1 MSLLAIS
8 CCLALLAGQTLGVGY
23 HEDVGVPE
31 ATRIRLKAAQLAS
44 ERISGGAPSEYGDN
58 PYLAGILITLRSG
71 QLSVCS
77 GTLVTTKKVLTAAQ
91 CWYDGYNVGRK
102 AEVKLGLVELF
113 NAFRWDVWRVRMH
126 PAYDPTSL
134 LNDLA
139 IMILDGNTWPNN
151 KMMIPAFLP
160 DVNETNT
167 YAGMEARV
175 SGYGKTSDYD
185 QINPE
190 TNQQA
195 LTVTVMRPWEC
206 YWNMARRP
214 ADSSKIMCTPGSV
227 LWGTCG
233 ADLGGPLV
241 IPNFNGTGNHL
252 LIGVTSIQSP
262 FGCTST
268 FATGYTRVTE
278 YVSWIKQ
285 NL

>member
-8 CCLALLAGQTLGVGY
+8 CCLALLAGQTLGAGY
-23 HEDVGVPE
+23 HEDVGIPE
-31 ATRIRLKAAQLAS
+31 ASRIRLKEAQKAS
-44 ERISGGAPSEYGDN
+44 ERISGGETSTYGDN
-58 PYLAGILITLRSG
+58 PYLAGILITLRTG

-77 GTLVTTKKVLTAAQ
+77 GTLLSTRKVLTAAQ
-91 CWYDGYNVGRK
+91 CWYDGYNIGRK
-102 AEVKLGLVELF
+102 AEVVLGSLQLF
-113 NAFRWDVWRVRMH
+113 SSNKRDVLGVVVH
-126 PAYDPTSL
+126 SGYKPSTLY
-134 LNDLA
+134 NDLA
-139 IMILDGNTWPNN
+139 MMTLRSSTWTSSYLSPAF
-151 KMMIPAFLP
+151 IPA
-160 DVNETNT
+160 VNETNK
-167 YAGMEARV
+167 YNGLEARV

-185 QINPE
+185 DFNPE

-214 ADSSKIMCTPGSV
+214 VDSSKIMCTPGSV

-252 LIGVTSIQSP
+252 LIGVISIQSP
-262 FGCTST
+262 FGCTSS

-278 YVSWIKQ
+278 YVSWI
-285 NL
+285 